1 MIRSC
6 NLIRRACHKGAW
18 VMGEVIRL
26 RPRQEVR
33 LRPKTDAE
41 NGVEGGGGA
50 EILLFLG
57 VRYERHDGPDAVAA
71 KGHAKRGKNRK
82 RA

>member
-1 MIRSC
+1 MGDIIRF
-6 NLIRRACHKGAW
+6 
-18 VMGEVIRL
+18 

-33 LRPKTDAE
+33 SRPRADHPI
-41 NGVEGGGGA
+41 GDEGGSGA

-57 VRYERHDGPDAVAA
+57 VRYERHDGPGAVAA
-71 KGHAKRGKNRK
+71 KGQAKRGKNRK

>member
-1 MIRSC
+1 
-6 NLIRRACHKGAW
+6 
-18 VMGEVIRL
+18 MGEIIRL

-33 LRPKTDAE
+33 SRPKSDAE
-41 NGVEGGGGA
+41 LGGEGGGGA

-57 VRYERHDGPDAVAA
+57 VRYERHDGPSAVAA
-71 KGHAKRGKNRK
+71 KGHAKRGRNRK

>member
-1 MIRSC
+1 
-6 NLIRRACHKGAW
+6 
-18 VMGEVIRL
+18 MGEVIRL

-33 LRPKTDAE
+33 SRPKADPE
-41 NGVEGGGGA
+41 IGGEGGSGA

-57 VRYERHDGPDAVAA
+57 VRYERHEGPGAVAA

>member
-1 MIRSC
+1 
-6 NLIRRACHKGAW
+6 
-18 VMGEVIRL
+18 MGEIIRL

-33 LRPKTDAE
+33 SRSKSDAE
-41 NGVEGGGGA
+41 LGGEGGGGA

>member
-1 MIRSC
+1 
-6 NLIRRACHKGAW
+6 
-18 VMGEVIRL
+18 MGEVIRL

-41 NGVEGGGGA
+41 IGVEGGGGA

-57 VRYERHDGPDAVAA
+57 VRYERHDGPDAVAV

>member
-1 MIRSC
+1 
-6 NLIRRACHKGAW
+6 
-18 VMGEVIRL
+18 MGEIIRL

-33 LRPKTDAE
+33 SRPKAE
-41 NGVEGGGGA
+41 DELGTQGGSGA

-57 VRYERHDGPDAVAA
+57 VRYERHDGPGAVAA

>member
-1 MIRSC
+1 
-6 NLIRRACHKGAW
+6 
-18 VMGEVIRL
+18 MGEVIRL

-33 LRPKTDAE
+33 FRPKAE
-41 NGVEGGGGA
+41 SVIGGEGGGGA

-57 VRYERHDGPDAVAA
+57 VRYERHDGPGAIAA

>member
-1 MIRSC
+1 
-6 NLIRRACHKGAW
+6 
-18 VMGEVIRL
+18 MGEVIRL

-33 LRPKTDAE
+33 SHPKAVIEIGDK
-41 NGVEGGGGA
+41 GGSGA
-50 EILLFLG
+50 EIFLFLG
-57 VRYERHDGPDAVAA
+57 VRYERHDGPGAIAA

>member
-1 MIRSC
+1 
-6 NLIRRACHKGAW
+6 
-18 VMGEVIRL
+18 MGEVIRL

-33 LRPKTDAE
+33 SRPKTDAE
-41 NGVEGGGGA
+41 IGSEGGSGA

-57 VRYERHDGPDAVAA
+57 VRYERHDGPGAIAA
-71 KGHAKRGKNRK
+71 KRHAKRGKNRK